1 MSLKCFLARGNSHI
15 VEYERVLS
23 GMNNVFSLKH
33 FGWNLYHSM
42 WISFL
47 WKAWMLQ
54 QRAESSWLNPKE
66 KKKKTWKIHLVR
78 FWEVDQSENSSGSLV
93 KIGSTIT
100 LDQPNLSIFG
110 YPNSE
115 SRLKFLYFNTRN
127 RMTACWKLNTL
138 NAISRINL
146 YWLFRR
152 NWWKWLLG
160 IAGVFLWRIRLGYLM
175 PTIVN
180 E

>member
-1 MSLKCFLARGNSHI
+1 MKPVSFNVNKFSVKSLNATTACWKFLAQSKR
-15 VEYERVLS
+15 
-23 GMNNVFSLKH
+23 K
-33 FGWNLYHSM
+33 
-42 WISFL
+42 
-47 WKAWMLQ
+47 
-54 QRAESSWLNPKE
+54 

-127 RMTACWKLNTL
+127 RMTACWKLNTYL
-138 NAISRINL
+138 LSKCNFQNQPLLTIQKELMEMIVGNSRCVSLKNKIRLFNANYSKWINL
-146 YWLFRR
+146 VR
-152 NWWKWLLG
+152 
-160 IAGVFLWRIRLGYLM
+160 
-175 PTIVN
+175 PTI
-180 E
+180 